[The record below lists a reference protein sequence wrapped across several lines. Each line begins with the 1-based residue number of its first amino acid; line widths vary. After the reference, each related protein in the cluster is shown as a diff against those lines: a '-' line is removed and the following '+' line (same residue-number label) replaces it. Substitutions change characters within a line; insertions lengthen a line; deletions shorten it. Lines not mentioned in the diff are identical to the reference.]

1 MGLCKKKKI
10 VLLSFVSVLAF
21 FGMGVW
27 VPMGLWING
36 ISCHGTGLWRY
47 QL

>member
-21 FGMGVW
+21 FWHGSLGPYGV
-27 VPMGLWING
+27 MD
-36 ISCHGTGLWRY
+36 
-47 QL
+47 